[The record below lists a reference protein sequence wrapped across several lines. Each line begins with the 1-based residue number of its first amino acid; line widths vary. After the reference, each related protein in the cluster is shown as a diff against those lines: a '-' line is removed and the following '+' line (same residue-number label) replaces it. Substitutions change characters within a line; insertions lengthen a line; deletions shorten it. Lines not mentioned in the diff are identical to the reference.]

1 MKEVLARRT
10 LKPPF
15 SFKKAWDRDENLSD
29 FIPTMEY
36 MEENLC
42 EEGDNGS
49 FWKWWQRWTVTTAL
63 NVVQSRVRACGVGT
77 YFQFWEIGLFT
88 LLKNGKPEGVF
99 FFFFFCFKLGLPRHW
114 TKPNPNLNLIEKNEP
129 KPNLNYIKGNPNPL
143 KHLVEFGLSQL
154 AHPSYSPTRHKK
166 CIKKE

>member
-49 FWKWWQRWTVTTAL
+49 FSKWWQRWTVTTAL

-99 FFFFFCFKLGLPRHW
+99 FFFFKRYIYNQARVTKALDQAQPKFKSDWKKW
-114 TKPNPNLNLIEKNEP
+114 TQAQSQLHKREP
-129 KPNLNYIKGNPNPL
+129 KSAQTFSWIRVKSVSPPKLQPY
-143 KHLVEFGLSQL
+143 
-154 AHPSYSPTRHKK
+154 PS
-166 CIKKE
+166 